1 MFLTQFMKNKI
12 IIEKKLKLYYKIR
25 VIYKK

>member
-12 IIEKKLKLYYKIR
+12 IVKKNLKLYYKIR